1 VQLID
6 ATEIKSP
13 LRKNLGLKNCETSEA
28 DREQIL
34 KLLMD
39 FEETPQSKIFPN
51 NEFGYW
57 SVKVYQPQ
65 RDEQGNIILKKGVPV
80 IDKKSKDT
88 EIIPFRYE
96 GGIEGF
102 FQNEILPYSPDAILD
117 KSSIETGYELSF
129 TKYFYKPKELR
140 SLSEISSDIRAI
152 EERTDGLLN
161 EILGK

>member
-1 VQLID
+1 
-6 ATEIKSP
+6 
-13 LRKNLGLKNCETSEA
+13 
-28 DREQIL
+28 
-34 KLLMD
+34 M
-39 FEETPQSKIFPN
+39 
-51 NEFGYW
+51 
-57 SVKVYQPQ
+57 YQPQ
-65 RDEQGNIILKKGVPV
+65 RDELGNIIYKKGVPI

-102 FQNEILPYSPDAILD
+102 FQNEIIPYSPDSILD